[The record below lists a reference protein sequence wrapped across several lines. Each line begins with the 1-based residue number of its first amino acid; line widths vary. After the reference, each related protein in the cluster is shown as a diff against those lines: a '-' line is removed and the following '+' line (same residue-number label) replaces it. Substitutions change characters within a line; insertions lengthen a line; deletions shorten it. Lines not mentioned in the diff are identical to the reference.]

1 MIEYDRMEMPAAI
14 IKQFDLHSVNQ
25 IGDEEG
31 FYNELNEALQGHEIH
46 EEEFADAVFLT
57 EYGDDTAAEYGDDT
71 AGAIEEAFEH
81 VNPNGFLFGLWY
93 DHQHVEVQ
101 RSISALFPLY
111 TVSVGPGAVWA
122 VRKGGDANG

>member
-31 FYNELNEALQGHEIH
+31 FYNELNETLQGHEIH

-57 EYGDDTAAEYGDDT
+57 EYGDDTA
-71 AGAIEEAFEH
+71 GAIEEAFEY
-81 VNPNGFLFGLWY
+81 VKPNGFLFGLWY

-122 VRKGGDANG
+122 VRKGGEVNG